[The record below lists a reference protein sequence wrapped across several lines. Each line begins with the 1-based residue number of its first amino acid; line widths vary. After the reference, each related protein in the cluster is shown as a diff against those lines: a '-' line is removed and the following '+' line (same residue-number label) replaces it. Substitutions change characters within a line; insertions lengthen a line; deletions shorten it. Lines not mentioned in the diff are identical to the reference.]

1 LAYVPQKPWIM
12 SGTVRD
18 NITFTMPF
26 DKQKFNEVIKHASMT
41 TYLGLLVNRDLT
53 EIGEKGANLSGG
65 QKARIGLARAL
76 YSDRDIYLL
85 DDIISAVDVH
95 VGDFIMKETIL
106 KYLKKKTVIM
116 PTHAVKF
123 AEYADKI
130 IIMKKGKVAMVG
142 KYADIKDTKEFK

>member
-1 LAYVPQKPWIM
+1 M
-12 SGTVRD
+12 SGTLRD
-18 NITFTMPF
+18 NVTFTLPF
-26 DKQKFNEVIKHASMT
+26 DKEKYDRVIKHASMAT
-41 TYLGLLVNRDLT
+41 DLSLLVNGDQT

-95 VGDFIMKETIL
+95 VGEFLMKETIL
-106 KYLKKKTVIM
+106 KFLKKKTVIM

-123 AEYADKI
+123 AEYADKVI
-130 IIMKKGKVAMVG
+130 ILKKGKIVRMGTYNYV
-142 KYADIKDTKEFK
+142 KDTEEFR

>member
-1 LAYVPQKPWIM
+1 M
-12 SGTVRD
+12 
-18 NITFTMPF
+18 
-26 DKQKFNEVIKHASMT
+26 
-41 TYLGLLVNRDLT
+41 
-53 EIGEKGANLSGG
+53 SGG

-95 VGDFIMKETIL
+95 VGEFIMKETIL

-123 AEYADKI
+123 AEFADKI
-130 IIMKKGKVAMVG
+130 IIMKKGKVALVG
-142 KYADIKDTKEFK
+142 KYPDIKDSK

>member
-1 LAYVPQKPWIM
+1 M

-18 NITFTMPF
+18 NITFTLPY
-26 DKQKFNEVIKHASMT
+26 DKEKFNEVIKHASMT
-41 TYLGLLVNRDLT
+41 TDLGLLVNRDLT

-76 YSDRDIYLL
+76 YSDREIYLL

-95 VGDFIMKETIL
+95 VGEFIMKETIL

-142 KYADIKDTKEFK
+142 KYSDIKDTKEFK